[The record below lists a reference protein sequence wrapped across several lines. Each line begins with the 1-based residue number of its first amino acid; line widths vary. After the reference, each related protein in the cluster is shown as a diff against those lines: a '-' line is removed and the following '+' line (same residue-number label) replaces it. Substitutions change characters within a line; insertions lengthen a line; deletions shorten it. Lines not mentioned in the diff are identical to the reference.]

1 MQEAQGR
8 FLAHVQAQF
17 LQIGDDLKVAAR
29 FGIQNQ
35 VRERRVEQFPLLA
48 ALHRLEARHEASLF
62 RKAAEKRLA
71 EAMDGQYLQSA
82 TGCIQHFCEQ
92 LPCLLPR
99 LWACIGINRLKVME
113 Q

>member
-8 FLAHVQAQF
+8 FLAHIQAQF
-17 LQIGDDLKVAAR
+17 LQIGDDLKVAAC

-35 VRERRVEQFPLLA
+35 VRECRVEQFPLLA
-48 ALHRLEARHEASLF
+48 ALNRLKARHEASLF

-82 TGCIQHFCEQ
+82 AGRVQNLCE
-92 LPCLLPR
+92 
-99 LWACIGINRLKVME
+99 
-113 Q
+113 